1 MELLKYS
8 AVSPKNG
15 YCDKILWIKLGDKK
29 STAEIQD
36 VDEKTRLDFQGGR
49 GYAVKIIYENLDKI
63 KDPLGPENILIMA
76 RGPMTGEYRWPGGSK
91 SVICAVSPATN
102 GYGEASVGGRVGEK
116 MRNAGFDAVCITGKA
131 SKPGVIVID
140 AGTGIISIEDDP
152 GTENALDL
160 GKQLIDKYGKETT
173 GVFCIGIAGRK
184 RSRIACVN
192 GIAVTGSQYIP
203 RQAGRTGMGGVMG
216 SKNIVAVVFTGKD
229 VKDPPVADVKAL
241 QDAAKEMRKVIA
253 ENDKKQL
260 DLFEKGTS
268 GLVEITNKIDVLPV
282 NNFSTSNKPEAAHIG
297 GEAFMKEVFKKT
309 VPCSPGCNLG
319 CGKLSKVKLPDGR
332 EVDVDGPEYETIG
345 MLGSNLGIFDA
356 SFIAEAN
363 YMCDTLGL
371 DTISTGYLIGYVME
385 CVEKGYLKKEDLPG
399 LDDVRFGNKDA
410 ARKLITMIARREGI
424 GDVLAEGIL
433 KTIDHVAKKNPKARA
448 DLESFAVHAKGL
460 EISAYIPR
468 TSIAQ
473 QVAYGTSLIGAHHR
487 EAWLIMID
495 AVKNEIPEFNQK
507 AEILAWYQNIRTW
520 VDMAGFCKLQW
531 IDVRNPESAS
541 RGFPSKNLAT
551 VELYI
556 KAINAVTGLNWT
568 MDQHFKVAE
577 RAYNLAKLIN
587 IKRGLGRKQDHL
599 PARAM
604 GKFTLAEYDKLLDR
618 YYEIRGWDHEGVPKK
633 ETPAALG
640 IDA

>member
-1 MELLKYS
+1 MELIKYT
-8 AVSPKNG
+8 AASPKNG
-15 YCDKILWIKLGDKK
+15 YCNKILWIKLGAKK

-36 VDEKTRLDFQGGR
+36 IDEKTRLDLQGGR
-49 GYAVKIIYENLDKI
+49 GYAVKILHENLDKI

-76 RGPMTGEYRWPGGSK
+76 RGPMTGEYRWPGGTK
-91 SVICAVSPATN
+91 SVICAISPATN
-102 GYGEASVGGRVGEK
+102 GYGESSVGGRVGEK

-131 SKPGVIVID
+131 PKSSVIVVD
-140 AGTGIISIEDDP
+140 AGKGIISMDEDP
-152 GTENALDL
+152 GTEDSLDL
-160 GKQLIDKYGKETT
+160 GKQLVDKHGKETT
-173 GVFCIGIAGRK
+173 GVFSIGIAGRK
-184 RSRIACVN
+184 LSRIACVN
-192 GIAVTGSQYIP
+192 GIAATGSQYIP

-229 VKDPPVADVKAL
+229 VKDSPIADVKAL
-241 QDAAKEMRKVIA
+241 QDAAKEMRKVIT

-260 DLFEKGTS
+260 DLFGKGTS
-268 GLVEITNKIDVLPV
+268 GLVEITNKINVLPV
-282 NNFSTSNKPEAAHIG
+282 NNFSTSNSPDSVHLSAD
-297 GEAFMKEVFKKT
+297 AFIKDVFKKT

-319 CGKLSKVKLPDGR
+319 CGKLSKAKLPDGR

-345 MLGSNLGIFDA
+345 MLGSNIGIFDA
-356 SFIAEAN
+356 NFVAEAN
-363 YMCDTLGL
+363 YMCDVLGI

-385 CVEKGYLKKEDLPG
+385 CAEKGYLKKDDLAG
-399 LDDVRFGNKDA
+399 IEGIKFGNQDA
-410 ARKLITMIARREGI
+410 ARKLITMIAKRDGI
-424 GDVLAEGIL
+424 GNILADGIL
-433 KTIDHVAKKNPKARA
+433 KTVDYVAKKNPKARP

-473 QVAYGTSLIGAHHR
+473 QVSYGTSLIGAHHR

-495 AVKNEIPEFNQK
+495 AVKNEIPEFSQK
-507 AEILAWYQNIRTW
+507 ADILVWYQNIRTW

-531 IDVRNPESAS
+531 IDVRHPDSAS

-568 MDQHFKVAE
+568 MEQHFKVAE
-577 RAYNLAKLIN
+577 RAYNIAKLIN
-587 IKRGLGRKQDHL
+587 IKRGLGRKEDHL

-604 GKFTLAEYDKLLDR
+604 GTFTLADYDKLLDR

-633 ETPAALG
+633 ETLAALG
-640 IDA
+640 IVA